1 MFGYNDS
8 RTVAWSPQ
16 YRCNMVSDDRT
27 SPSALGCQLRANNGF
42 PITDW
47 HNGVDSDYRINAY
60 KTGLHSK
67 TTTRLQG
74 MYAAT
79 RLSITDPLSV
89 ILGARISDYSST
101 TVSTAG
107 VRSNQQQNGIV
118 TPYLGAVYDL
128 NDTYSLYASYTDIFS
143 PQSEENAS
151 GNKLEPIRGQSY
163 ETGIKGEWFDGQ
175 DRKSTRLNSSH

>member
-1 MFGYNDS
+1 
-8 RTVAWSPQ
+8 
-16 YRCNMVSDDRT
+16 
-27 SPSALGCQLRANNGF
+27 
-42 PITDW
+42 
-47 HNGVDSDYRINAY
+47 
-60 KTGLHSK
+60 
-67 TTTRLQG
+67 

-101 TVSTAG
+101 TLSTNGA
-107 VRSNQQQNGIV
+107 RSNQQQNGIV

-151 GNKLEPIRGQSY
+151 G
-163 ETGIKGEWFDGQ
+163 WFSSWAMLVDICPMAASLPACTSSTWTRRPLKNGTARAAFAGP
-175 DRKSTRLNSSH
+175 RKSA